1 MIDEI
6 VLEGLKK
13 RHKDLNPLVFHRSF
27 EKSETATEL
36 FDILETVPNCPFLWD
51 DINKKWSTV
60 SDFLC
65 LNKAKLI
72 LK

>member
-6 VLEGLKK
+6 VLDGLRK
-13 RHKDLNPLVFHRSF
+13 RYKDLNPLLFHRSF

-51 DINKKWSTV
+51 DSNKKWSIV

-65 LNKAKLI
+65 LNKAKSI